1 MMMIS
6 IIEAL
11 LAFIPPMAANSLAV
25 VFGGGPPIDFGKK
38 IGGKRIFGDGKT
50 WRGLIGGGVSASLIG
65 ILLTFITK
73 NFLSIYPLNVK
84 GFMIILVLSFG
95 ALFGD
100 IGASFIKRRLGRKR
114 GEKTP
119 LIDQYDFVIGTY
131 LLGFLFFSKW
141 MYDNYIGGYGV
152 IATII
157 ILIAIPL
164 LHRSTNYLGYKIGM
178 KKEPW

>member
-6 IIEAL
+6 IIEAV

-25 VFGGGPPIDFGKK
+25 VFGGGTPIDFGKK
-38 IGGKRIFGDGKT
+38 IGGKRILGDGKT
-50 WRGLIGGGVSASLIG
+50 WRGLIGGGVFASLIG
-65 ILLTFITK
+65 ILLSYITK
-73 NFLSIYPLNVK
+73 DLLSLYPLKMRGV
-84 GFMIILVLSFG
+84 MIILVLSFG

-100 IGASFIKRRLGRKR
+100 MGASFIKRRIGRER

-119 LIDQYDFVIGTY
+119 LLDQYDFVIGSFV
-131 LLGFLFFSKW
+131 LGFLFYSKW
-141 MYDNYIGGYGV
+141 MYDNYVSGYGIV
-152 IATII
+152 ATII

-164 LHRSTNYLGYKIGM
+164 LHRSTNYIGYKIGM

>member
-1 MMMIS
+1 MMIS
-6 IIEAL
+6 IVSAV

-25 VFGGGPPIDFGKK
+25 VFGGGTPIDLGRK

-50 WRGLIGGGVSASLIG
+50 WKGLIGGGVFASLIG
-65 ILLTFITK
+65 LFLSFITK
-73 NFLSIYPLNVK
+73 DLLSLYPLDMRGV
-84 GFMIILVLSFG
+84 MIIVVLSFG

-119 LIDQYDFVIGTY
+119 FLDQYDFVIGTFV
-131 LLGFLFFSKW
+131 LGFLFYSKW
-141 MYDNYIGGYGV
+141 MYKNYVKGYSI

-164 LHRSTNYLGYKIGM
+164 LHRSTNYIGYKIGM

>member
-1 MMMIS
+1 MMIS
-6 IIEAL
+6 IVSAV

-25 VFGGGPPIDFGKK
+25 VFGGGTPIDFGRK
-38 IGGKRIFGDGKT
+38 IGKKRVLGDGKT
-50 WRGLIGGGVSASLIG
+50 WRGLIGGGVTASLIG
-65 ILLTFITK
+65 ILLSYITK
-73 NFLSIYPLNVK
+73 DFLSLYPLNMQ

-119 LIDQYDFVIGTY
+119 FLDQYDFVIGAY
-131 LLGFLFFSKW
+131 ILGFLFYPKW
-141 MYDNYIGGYGV
+141 MYNKYVEGYGL

-164 LHRSTNYLGYKIGM
+164 LHRSTNYIGYKIGM

>member
-1 MMMIS
+1 MIS
-6 IIEAL
+6 IIEAI

-25 VFGGGPPIDFGKK
+25 VFGGGTPIDFGKK
-38 IGGKRIFGDGKT
+38 IDGRRIFGDGKT
-50 WRGLIGGGVSASLIG
+50 WRGLLGGAISASFIG
-65 ILLTFITK
+65 ILFTIVVSP
-73 NFLSIYPLNVK
+73 FLEIYPSNMD
-84 GFMIILVLSFG
+84 GYIMIITLSFG

-100 IGASFIKRRLGRKR
+100 IGGSFYKRRAGKKR

-119 LIDQYDFVIGTY
+119 IIDQYDFVLGAF
-131 LLGFLFFSKW
+131 LFGFLFFPSW
-141 MYDNYIGGYGV
+141 MFENYIEGYGF

-164 LHRSTNYLGYKIGM
+164 LHRSTNYIGYKIGM